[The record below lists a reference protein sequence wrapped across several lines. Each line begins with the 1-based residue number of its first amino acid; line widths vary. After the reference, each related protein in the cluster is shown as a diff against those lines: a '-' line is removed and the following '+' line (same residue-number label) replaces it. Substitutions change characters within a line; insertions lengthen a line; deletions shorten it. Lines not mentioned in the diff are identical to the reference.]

1 MSNDQNDQSTQT
13 DARDAQQ
20 RPSSTSPPEGKTHEA
35 TKPPGQGDL
44 DREAE
49 AKSREGLERAGGGH

>member
-1 MSNDQNDQSTQT
+1 MTDIEKDQHHEDTQ
-13 DARDAQQ
+13 DAGR
-20 RPSSTSPPEGKTHEA
+20 RPSSTSPLEGKTHEA

-49 AKSREGLERAGGGH
+49 EKSREGLERAGGGH

>member
-1 MSNDQNDQSTQT
+1 MSNNENDTSTTT
-13 DARDAQQ
+13 DSQDAQR

-49 AKSREGLERAGGGH
+49 EKSREGLDRAGGGH